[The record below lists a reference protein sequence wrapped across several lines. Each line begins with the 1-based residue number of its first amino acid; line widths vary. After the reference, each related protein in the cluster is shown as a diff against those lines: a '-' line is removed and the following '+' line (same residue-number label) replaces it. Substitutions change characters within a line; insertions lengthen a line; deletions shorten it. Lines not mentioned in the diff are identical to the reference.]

1 MDPKDVKSTVNVV
14 VKKRPT
20 NEPELDIDEQ
30 QLLFLDDCFGEQ
42 ANVENQLEEAIQI
55 MKKDE
60 TRMMMAMIA
69 KKNQMII
76 RRPDYKETVLNVIQH
91 KGLHSLFLRL
101 QYWINKLMKLLYTP
115 Q

>member
-1 MDPKDVKSTVNVV
+1 MDAKDVKQNVNVV

-20 NEPELDIDEQ
+20 NAPEIDIDEQ

-42 ANVENQLEEAIQI
+42 SNVEVLLEEAIGI

-60 TRMMMAMIA
+60 TRMLLAMMA
-69 KKNQMII
+69 KKNSMLI

-115 Q
+115 K